1 MGIIEPIKADVADFV
16 PPRRINFILTNRCNL
31 RCTYCPEGSHPEDYH
46 AELDDQSFDEIVKFV
61 RENGVQEASMA
72 YYGELTMVRDW
83 WKKARQ
89 LLDLGVE
96 LTATTNGHLP
106 LTPEEVATFAR
117 FKYIEFSI
125 DSHDEATVRA
135 VRKKT
140 SVARIVHNF
149 HLIRGYCLQHNMPL
163 PELVWTGVLTNHV
176 VLQLPGFVA
185 FAASNGIKR
194 INYNEVVIYEGS
206 AEKKLNVIDMPEPA
220 FKEAVASIEQALALA
235 KSSGIELNIGEL
247 PRIRARQEGRDLDRP
262 LVLRTTV
269 VAPTLNH
276 VEGDAIPPGYTRSCG
291 APWNELYLDPKG
303 QVFACCNRGE
313 VMGIA
318 KTAADIKAVFS
329 NGKYRELRRSLATG
343 INLDPACASC
353 AVRPVVPVSAPKDV
367 KLVVADRLRGHPT
380 IFKAVRKVVRLGRS
394 VMAKVSA

>member
-1 MGIIEPIKADVADFV
+1 LGIVEPIKPAVADFGA
-16 PPRRINFILTNRCNL
+16 PRRINFILTNRCNL
-31 RCTYCPEGSHPEDYH
+31 RCTYCPEGTHQEDYY
-46 AELDDQSFDEIVKFV
+46 AELSDQSFDEIVKFV

-96 LTATTNGHLP
+96 LTATTNGHLA

-117 FKYIEFSI
+117 FKYIEYSI
-125 DSHDEATVRA
+125 DSYDEATVRA

-149 HLIRGYCLQHNMPL
+149 HLVRSYCMQHNMPL

-176 VLQLPGFVA
+176 VNQLPGFVA

-206 AEKKLNVIDMPEPA
+206 AEKKLNVIDLPEA
-220 FKEAVASIEQALALA
+220 EFQTAVASVEQALALA
-235 KSSGIELNIGEL
+235 KTHGIELNIGEL

-262 LVLRTTV
+262 LVWRTTV

-276 VEGDAIPPGYTRSCG
+276 VEGDSIPPGYTRDCG

-313 VMGIA
+313 VMGVA
-318 KTAADIKAVFS
+318 KTAAEIKAVFS
-329 NGKYRELRRSLATG
+329 NGKYNELRRSLASG
-343 INLDPACASC
+343 VNLDPACASC
-353 AVRPVVPVSAPKDV
+353 AVCRVVPVAAPKDV
-367 KLVVADRLRGHPT
+367 KQVVADRLRSYPT
-380 IFKAVRKVVRLGRS
+380 IFKAVRKVARLGRT